1 MANYFNTC
9 LQCGCNLDPGERCD
23 CNERIEILKM
33 LFNDSTTTDDD
44 GQIRF
49 KEIGYARQCV

>member
-9 LQCGCNLDPGERCD
+9 PQCGCNLDPGERCD
-23 CNERIEILKM
+23 CNERIERLKM
-33 LFNDSTTTDDD
+33 LFNHNTTTDDD

-49 KEIGYARQCV
+49 KEIGYAR